1 MLNSTSFEIISS
13 TSQFNFSD
21 FSQLHSNLLDARN
34 IASPSRD
41 MVLLARRLQN
51 ASLHALSVWLVQR
64 ERIREPHFLPPSL
77 AAVWCV
83 VAGYLSYSVLDGL
96 ADRWIVTYSS
106 PAVIIRLLSA
116 SALNAAMTQ
125 ALLAVVSH
133 DPAYRL
139 HAWILIA
146 CILTIA
152 YAVQNFMAS
161 NFALEKTKERGP
173 LQNSSLCGRPSR
185 PRVFLQC
192 WEWWGVLW
200 SSSFSTTS
208 PFSKV

>member
-1 MLNSTSFEIISS
+1 MLAISPALLGIWS
-13 TSQFNFSD
+13 CS
-21 FSQLHSNLLDARN
+21 LDACKTR
-34 IASPSRD
+34 ASMPSPFD
-41 MVLLARRLQN
+41 LSNVNAF
-51 ASLHALSVWLVQR
+51 ASLTFSHLL
-64 ERIREPHFLPPSL
+64 L

-161 NFALEKTKERGP
+161 NFALEK
-173 LQNSSLCGRPSR
+173 R
-185 PRVFLQC
+185 PRSVDLYKIAVFAVVPVGLVSFFTMLGMMRGIMILQFQYD
-192 WEWWGVLW
+192 V
-200 SSSFSTTS
+200 S
-208 PFSKV
+208 V